1 MFDRDVFSVFWDEQ
15 QLVVMW
21 KLKVKLKPLM
31 IKIISQ
37 MSSFLNLEG
46 SDIHGGEG
54 HILTTYLLYVSN
66 IYWSFLKNKLFYGN
80 IFICCTSFLLLL

>member
-31 IKIISQ
+31 MKIISQ

-46 SDIHGGEG
+46 SDIHGGRG
-54 HILTTYLLYVSN
+54 
-66 IYWSFLKNKLFYGN
+66 
-80 IFICCTSFLLLL
+80 IF